1 MQPYC
6 LHIEQLTKQYT
17 KGSYSLNI
25 DLLDI
30 QQGEIYGIIGPNG
43 AGKTTLISIL
53 CGILQ
58 PSSGTFQ
65 YQIKDQLHTS
75 KSIKKYLGY
84 VPQEYAFY
92 EELTPTQ
99 NLSFFG
105 AMYNMN
111 KEEIFLSTNKM
122 LSMLGLDNTGNKK
135 VKQFSGGMKRRVNLA
150 IGLLH
155 QPKILFLDEPTVGV
169 DVQSKRAI
177 LSYLKEENSRGT
189 TIIYTSHNMADA
201 EDLCTSFALLDFG
214 KILASGPLDEVLKTE
229 NATSL
234 EEFFIKKTGESF
246 RDY

>member
-1 MQPYC
+1 MKPYS
-6 LHIEQLTKQYT
+6 LHIEHLSKQYT
-17 KGSYSLNI
+17 KGSYSLDI

-65 YQIKDQLHTS
+65 YQIDDQLYTS
-75 KSIKKYLGY
+75 KSIKKHLGY

-92 EELTPTQ
+92 EELTPKQ

-105 AMYNMN
+105 AMYNMK
-111 KEEIFLSTNKM
+111 KEEISLYSDKM

-135 VKQFSGGMKRRVNLA
+135 IEKFSGGMKRRVNLA
-150 IGLLH
+150 IGMLN

-177 LSYLKEENSRGT
+177 LNFLKEENSRGT
-189 TIIYTSHNMADA
+189 TIIYTSHNMADT
-201 EDLCTSFALLDFG
+201 EELCTSFALLDSG
-214 KILASGPLDEVLKTE
+214 KILASGPLDEILKSE
-229 NATSL
+229 NASSL
-234 EEFFIKKTGESF
+234 EEFFINKTGDSY
-246 RDY
+246 RDN